1 MPRRGRAYALDEGL
15 LTKLVAMLR
24 ESGGMYNRGQLRKR
38 TKYSFGSTGGTAGFG
53 YAVIRSIDPDFPWT
67 VTASVATPV
76 DRAAGE
82 WSIAEETVDMFT
94 DNVDSRYYR
103 PFIWNGQPT
112 SFHAKFLLKTRIEPD
127 GIIIQQGIR
136 LPYLATQ
143 PANPPSQC
151 QILGG

>member
-1 MPRRGRAYALDEGL
+1 MARSGKAYALDGNL
-15 LTKLVAMLR
+15 LRRLIRMEKLH
-24 ESGGMYNRGQLRKR
+24 GGQYLPLHRMHRK
-38 TKYSFGSTGGTAGFG
+38 TYSFGGTGGTAGFG